1 MGYPVMWFE
10 VMGTNGEA
18 LRQFYGSLFQWTFN
32 VAGPMQ
38 YGEVNTG
45 DTRGIPGGIGQAS
58 APFRP
63 YGATFYVETPDAAAS
78 LAEAERL
85 GGTVVTPPMTV
96 GGDMTIALFADP
108 EGHVVGLVQHQA
120 A

>member
-10 VMGTNGEA
+10 VMGTNAAA
-18 LRQFYGSLFQWTFN
+18 LRDFYGSLFKWTFK
-32 VAGPMQ
+32 VDGPMQ
-38 YGEVNTG
+38 YGEVSTG
-45 DTRGIPGGIGQAS
+45 DSRGIPGGVGQAA

-63 YGATFYVETPDAAAS
+63 YGSTFYVETRDVAAS

-85 GGTVVTPPMTV
+85 GGSVVTPPTRV